1 MVDNIVKVQVT
12 LGEDET
18 YAGEWDKTS
27 NRPHGL
33 GIYCWPKFNE
43 KYEGEF
49 NQGVA
54 HGKGIKTEGNGNIYE
69 GMFENDLYCGK
80 GKLTTDSII
89 CTGIFNQGKLH
100 GFAKIT
106 NADGN
111 VVQYE
116 GYFLKGTPVPED
128 VYKKAKEDDGFDAKS
143 YIERLKNVNNSLDV

>member
-1 MVDNIVKVQVT
+1 MADNIVKVQVT

-54 HGKGIKTEGNGNIYE
+54 HGKGIKT
-69 GMFENDLYCGK
+69 
-80 GKLTTDSII
+80 S
-89 CTGIFNQGKLH
+89 
-100 GFAKIT
+100 
-106 NADGN
+106 
-111 VVQYE
+111 
-116 GYFLKGTPVPED
+116 
-128 VYKKAKEDDGFDAKS
+128 
-143 YIERLKNVNNSLDV
+143 